1 MAISTARRSMARPG
15 PSAVPADDPILESK
29 VTVPD
34 VPGWAIQ
41 RPRITRLITRG
52 TRWCPLTVVTG
63 PPGAGKTMAATLWA
77 ADRPGAV
84 AWLSLDEYDNRPSGF
99 WLYVV
104 AALRRA
110 GIAVPDIRPAATR
123 GQQHVF
129 LLRLA
134 SVLAAQDPP
143 VTLVLDDFH
152 LLTEPLVLDGLN
164 FVLRNT
170 GAGLRLVVCSRIDP
184 LLPLH
189 RYRLAGQLAEIRAS
203 DLAFNVAE
211 AGLLMTQHGGTL
223 SAAALECLTRR
234 TEGWAAGIR
243 LAAMSVGSDPDPD
256 QFVKELITDDSPLT
270 GYLVEEVLNTQPPE
284 VRDVLLDTSILEQV
298 SAELARELAGD
309 EDAAGILPALAAA
322 NAFVQPT
329 GRGWYRYHTLF
340 AEVLR
345 LKLRRESPGR
355 IVLLHRRAARWYER
369 NGLLTDAVRHAAQ
382 ADDWPLAADLVI
394 DGLAIGEIIEPSD
407 GLSLAGEF
415 TSLPHGQVWAT
426 AGPYL
431 VSAAAALAA
440 DRPGSCTAALDLAEG
455 ILGRLPVGQAAAGR
469 LSAAVIRLAASRR
482 TGDFDAAAAA
492 AGTAEA
498 LVSTVSDGNPGR
510 NAAILARVLCC
521 RGVVEL
527 WSGNLDEAARI
538 LDSGVAS
545 AAASGARSR
554 TSRLSRTSRADRGV
568 AGATAARRKACRPG
582 DGGHRRRRAP
592 ARWLA
597 PKPCGTR
604 RARLGAPGTR

>member
-1 MAISTARRSMARPG
+1 MAISTASRALARAE

-63 PPGAGKTMAATLWA
+63 PPGAGKTMAATCG
-77 ADRPGAV
+77 R
-84 AWLSLDEYDNRPSGF
+84 
-99 WLYVV
+99 
-104 AALRRA
+104 
-110 GIAVPDIRPAATR
+110 RPAQGLLPGSPSTNMTTGPRASGRMSSRRCAGPALPSLTR
-123 GQQHVF
+123 GRGTRGRQHVF

-164 FVLRNT
+164 FVLRNA
-170 GAGLRLVVCSRIDP
+170 GAGLRLVACSRIDP

-211 AGLLMTQHGGTL
+211 AGLLITQHGGTL

-243 LAAMSVGSDPDPD
+243 LAAMSVGSHPDPD
-256 QFVKELITDDSPLT
+256 QFVKELITDDSAVT

-284 VRDVLLDTSILEQV
+284 VRHVLLDTSILAQV
-298 SAELARELAGD
+298 SAELAGELAG
-309 EDAAGILPALAAA
+309 EEHVAGMLPALAAT

-329 GRGWYRYHTLF
+329 GDGWYRYHTLF

-355 IVLLHRRAARWYER
+355 TVLLHRRAARWYESK
-369 NGLLTDAVRHAAQ
+369 GLLTEAVRHAVQ
-382 ADDWPLAADLVI
+382 AGDWPLAADLVI
-394 DGLAIGEIIEPSD
+394 DGLAIGEIIEPRVEP
-407 GLSLAGEF
+407 SLAGEF
-415 TSLPHGQVWAT
+415 ASMPHGQVWAD

-431 VSAAAALAA
+431 VTAAAALSAGRPDPAPPRLISPRASLAA
-440 DRPGSCTAALDLAEG
+440 FPSA
-455 ILGRLPVGQAAAGR
+455 RLPQAGC
-469 LSAAVIRLAASRR
+469 
-482 TGDFDAAAAA
+482 
-492 AGTAEA
+492 
-498 LVSTVSDGNPGR
+498 P
-510 NAAILARVLCC
+510 
-521 RGVVEL
+521 
-527 WSGNLDEAARI
+527 
-538 LDSGVAS
+538 
-545 AAASGARSR
+545 
-554 TSRLSRTSRADRGV
+554 
-568 AGATAARRKACRPG
+568 RP
-582 DGGHRRRRAP
+582 
-592 ARWLA
+592 
-597 PKPCGTR
+597 
-604 RARLGAPGTR
+604 